1 MGALGV
7 HGLAALALWA
17 APYSTPV
24 RVEPQLIEAV
34 IEFCLAAAF
43 GTLWWIARDFP
54 IFRSMSLYTGLI
66 GLQLLLLYLGGDAA
80 NLTVLTV
87 TTPLILVIAGQAMR
101 ISLRGWM
108 AVVWAI
114 SGLSFFWNWTPA
126 LRFLRDW
133 PINLTQVLLGV
144 MIVVALRRKER
155 RDPWIIASFVLMFL
169 PRWSI
174 SPEFQALTGVRPLV
188 RIGAWQWPITP
199 MTSILMGVVT
209 LGIFV
214 RELVRDRREKLRL
227 ATELEAARAVQQV
240 LVPEEIPAV
249 PGFAIAAVYRPFGE
263 VGGDFFQIL
272 PIAGGVLVVIGD
284 VSGKGMPAAMTVSLL
299 VGTVRTLAHY
309 TQSPGEILAAMNAR
323 MIGRSSGGFTT
334 CLVLRADADGRLTL
348 ANAGHIAPF
357 VAGRELAVES
367 GLPLGLAAGVEYA
380 EEMFELGAGEQLT
393 LVTDGVVEARSKS
406 GELLGFERTA
416 ELSAG
421 SAEALAQAAQAFG
434 QDDDITVLTIVR
446 EP

>member
-1 MGALGV
+1 MWM
-7 HGLAALALWA
+7 AALAAHGMAVWA
-17 APYSTPV
+17 AQFSTPV
-24 RVEPQLIEAV
+24 HVEPQLIEAV

-66 GLQLLLLYLGGDAA
+66 GLQLLLLYLGEDVA

-87 TTPLILVIAGQAMR
+87 TTPLILVIAGEAMR

-108 AVVWAI
+108 PVVWAI

-126 LRFLRDW
+126 LGFLRDW
-133 PINLTQVLLGV
+133 PINLTQVLLGA

-155 RDPWIIASFVLMFL
+155 RDRWIIASFVLLFL

-174 SPEFQALTGVRPLV
+174 SPEFQAMTGVRPLV
-188 RIGAWQWPITP
+188 WIGAWQWPITP

-214 RELVRDRREKLRL
+214 RELVHDRREKLRL
-227 ATELEAARAVQQV
+227 GAELEAARAVQQV

-249 PGFAIAAVYRPFGE
+249 PGFAITAVYRPFGE

-272 PIAGGVLVVIGD
+272 PITGGVLVVIGD

-309 TQSPGEILAAMNAR
+309 TESPGEILAAMNAR
-323 MIGRSSGGFTT
+323 MIGRSNGGFTT
-334 CLVLRADADGRLTL
+334 CLVLRVDRAGALTV

-357 VAGRELAVES
+357 LAGRELAVES
-367 GLPLGLAAGVEYA
+367 GLPLGLATGVEYA
-380 EEMFELGAGEQLT
+380 EGTFELGVGEQLT

-421 SAEALAQAAQAFG
+421 TAEAIAQAAQAFG
-434 QDDDITVLTIVR
+434 QDDDVTVLTIMR
-446 EP
+446 EA